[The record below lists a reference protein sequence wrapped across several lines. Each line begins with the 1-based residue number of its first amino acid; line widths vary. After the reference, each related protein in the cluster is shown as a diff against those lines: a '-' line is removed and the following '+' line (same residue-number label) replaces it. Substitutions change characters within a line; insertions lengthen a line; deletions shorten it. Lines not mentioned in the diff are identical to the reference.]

1 MKLYYMPGAC
11 SLADHITL
19 EWTGQPYETHKL
31 SHDDLKKEEFLAI
44 NPLGAVP
51 ALELDG
57 GDVLTQNAAILNY
70 LADSYPEAGLTGDG
84 TPRGR
89 AEVNRWLGFVNAD
102 MHPAFKPLFGAT
114 GYLNDETVVEQT
126 KDNAKQTLRGHFAR
140 ADQQLAGRDWL
151 AGSRSIADP
160 YFYVLIRWAKMME
173 IDLSHME
180 NLQHFFGRMQEDA
193 GVKRALEAEG
203 LA

>member
-11 SLADHITL
+11 SLADHISL
-19 EWTGQPYETHKL
+19 EWTGQPYETHQL
-31 SHDDLKKEEFLAI
+31 SHDDLKKEAFLAI

-51 ALELDG
+51 ALELDDG
-57 GDVLTQNAAILNY
+57 EVLTQNAAILNY
-70 LADSYPEAGLTGDG
+70 LADSYPEAKLGGDG
-84 TPRGR
+84 TPRSR

-114 GYLNDETVVEQT
+114 AYLEEEAVVEQT
-126 KDNAKQTLRGHFAR
+126 KDNAKQTLQGHFAR
-140 ADQQLAGRDWL
+140 ADKQLADRDWL
-151 AGSRSIADP
+151 AGKRSIADP
-160 YFYVLIRWAKMME
+160 YFFVLIRWAEMMK
-173 IDLSHME
+173 IDLSGMK
-180 NLQHFFGRMQEDA
+180 NLQRFFERMQADS